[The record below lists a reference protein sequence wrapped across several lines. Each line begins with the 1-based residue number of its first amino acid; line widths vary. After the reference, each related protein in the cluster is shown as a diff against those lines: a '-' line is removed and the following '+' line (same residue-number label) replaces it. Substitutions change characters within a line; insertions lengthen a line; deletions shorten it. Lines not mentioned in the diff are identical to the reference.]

1 MQDLRKFY
9 KTAQIVAVLYKK
21 NVIFLTSHRY
31 AFSKEIF
38 YLYMVSTNQWN
49 IFLII
54 LDMISNNSKDNKT
67 SIQWTPGSQVYLSKK
82 KNIFGQK

>member
-1 MQDLRKFY
+1 MQNLRKFY

-31 AFSKEIF
+31 AFSKEMF

-49 IFLII
+49 RFLIFLEICP
-54 LDMISNNSKDNKT
+54 KF
-67 SIQWTPGSQVYLSKK
+67 WTKSEK
-82 KNIFGQK
+82 